1 MRALHGNH
9 QAGRITTWSPLL
21 RTNALR
27 RLMSL
32 RNFPAWHDGTVVRFA
47 VAGHSA
53 RGYAW
58 LGEDRIIV
66 KWGGK
71 TYLHKEATGD
81 PLEDVER
88 VLRAIE

>member
-21 RTNALR
+21 RTN
-27 RLMSL
+27 
-32 RNFPAWHDGTVVRFA
+32 FPAWHDGTVVRFA
-47 VAGHSA
+47 VAGHGA